1 MTAQRV
7 LLVWHADD
15 SLLGVFADNPAGRAA
30 AEALVG
36 TESAEYGT
44 GIEAFLARL
53 RAEGKFDLATLI
65 ESRPLRPEQIRI
77 EAVNVLHS
85 ETGTA

>member
-1 MTAQRV
+1 MTTQV

-36 TESAEYGT
+36 SERAEYGA
-44 GIEAFLARL
+44 GVGEFLARL
-53 RAEGKFDLATLI
+53 RTEGNFDLATLI
-65 ESRPLRPEQIRI
+65 ENRPLRPEQIRI
-77 EAVNVLHS
+77 EVADVLCS
-85 ETGTA
+85 EAGPE

>member
-1 MTAQRV
+1 MTTQV

-36 TESAEYGT
+36 SERAEYGA
-44 GIEAFLARL
+44 GVEEFLARL
-53 RAEGKFDLATLI
+53 RAEGNLDLAALL
-65 ESRPLRPEQIRI
+65 ENRRLDPQQIRI
-77 EAVNVLHS
+77 ETVKVLHS
-85 ETGTA
+85 EAGTA